1 MKDIDVL
8 IEALPYIK
16 KFHDKKILIKYGGH
30 AMIDKDSMS
39 STARDTVLL
48 KYVGMRPLI
57 VHGGG
62 PEISR
67 SMDKLGKEPE
77 FIQGLRVTDDETMEI
92 IEMVLVGKISTEIVS
107 QLFNHDGNA
116 ISVSGKDSSLIFA
129 HKKGAR
135 KIEGIEEPHLME
147 CLQGNYE
154 HIRSE
159 MPRTDKERQRYLAN
173 LIRIIGADEYCAP
186 QEIYLFQIIAG
197 RLGLNQMHV
206 ISLFLAYTSGSFF
219 KGDAANKITQ
229 SFMKNYIDPLHK
241 YHADNIKHIR
251 LMYDMVGKY
260 TERLQDI
267 QADREQLR
275 QNLIKTTKFLLEN
288 QILVKEFAKVGI
300 NFEALL
306 KSEENKALTK
316 YF

>member
-135 KIEGIEEPHLME
+135 KIEGIEEE
-147 CLQGNYE
+147 V
-154 HIRSE
+154 
-159 MPRTDKERQRYLAN
+159 D
-173 LIRIIGADEYCAP
+173 
-186 QEIYLFQIIAG
+186 
-197 RLGLNQMHV
+197 LGLVGEVDCVNTDLLDMFVENNYIPV
-206 ISLFLAYTSGSFF
+206 ISPIGIADDGTSLNLNADTVAGEIS
-219 KGDAANKITQ
+219 GAVDAEKLIILTDVPGVLRDPSDPDSLISKIKVSEVPGLIEDGIITGGMIPKIETCVKAIKDGVK
-229 SFMKNYIDPLHK
+229 SCHIIDGRK
-241 YHADNIKHIR
+241 KHA
-251 LMYDMVGKY
+251 L
-260 TERLQDI
+260 
-267 QADREQLR
+267 
-275 QNLIKTTKFLLEN
+275 LLE
-288 QILVKEFAKVGI
+288 VFTTDGI
-300 NFEALL
+300 GTMIVE
-306 KSEENKALTK
+306 
-316 YF
+316 